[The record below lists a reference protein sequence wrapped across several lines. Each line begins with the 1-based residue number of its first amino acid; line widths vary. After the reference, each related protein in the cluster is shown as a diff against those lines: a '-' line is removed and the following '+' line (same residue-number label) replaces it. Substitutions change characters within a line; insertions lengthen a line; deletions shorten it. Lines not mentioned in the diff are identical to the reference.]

1 MTDFRILRR
10 RRGYPACRSAKHS
23 DTMTEYIEQIVI
35 ETPDGE
41 LQVDAK
47 LPEHIEG
54 TGHAGKKRSLV
65 KTLTWRIIASTDTV
79 IIATFLTKDPV
90 IGLSIAGIEI
100 VTKMVLYYFHE
111 RGWSSLDWGL
121 EDVDVEVKRVEV
133 RPAH

>member
-1 MTDFRILRR
+1 
-10 RRGYPACRSAKHS
+10 
-23 DTMTEYIEQIVI
+23 MTEYIEQIVI

-41 LQVDAK
+41 ELQVEAK
-47 LPEHIEG
+47 LPDHIEG

-90 IGLSIAGIEI
+90 VGLSIASIEI

-111 RGWSSLDWGL
+111 RGWAALDWGL
-121 EDVDVEVKRVEV
+121 EDVDVDVKRVEV

>member
-1 MTDFRILRR
+1 
-10 RRGYPACRSAKHS
+10 
-23 DTMTEYIEQIVI
+23 MTEYIEQIVI

-133 RPAH
+133 RPVH

>member
-1 MTDFRILRR
+1 
-10 RRGYPACRSAKHS
+10 
-23 DTMTEYIEQIVI
+23 MTEYIEQIVI
-35 ETPDGE
+35 ETADGEE

-79 IIATFLTKDPV
+79 IIATFLTKDPL
-90 IGLSIAGIEI
+90 IGLSIASIEI

-111 RGWSSLDWGL
+111 RGWAALDWGL
-121 EDVDVEVKRVEV
+121 EDEGVEVKRVEV
-133 RPAH
+133 RPVH